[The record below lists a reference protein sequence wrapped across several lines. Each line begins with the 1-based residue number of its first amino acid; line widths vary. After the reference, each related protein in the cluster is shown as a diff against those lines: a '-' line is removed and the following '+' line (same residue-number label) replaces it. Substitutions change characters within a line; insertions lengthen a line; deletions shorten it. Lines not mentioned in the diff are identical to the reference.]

1 MSPALLRPARP
12 VTCVWCVVP
21 QLPEPLISF
30 RFYHEL
36 VGLAKDSIKAEA
48 EAKAASR
55 GRQDGSESEAA
66 TVAMVGRLREL
77 MRDLPAENRA
87 TLLYLLRH
95 LRR

>member
-1 MSPALLRPARP
+1 M
-12 VTCVWCVVP
+12 
-21 QLPEPLISF
+21 
-30 RFYHEL
+30 
-36 VGLAKDSIKAEA
+36 GLAKESLKVEA

-55 GRQDGSESEAA
+55 GRQDGSESDAA
-66 TVAMVGRLREL
+66 ALAMVGRLREL